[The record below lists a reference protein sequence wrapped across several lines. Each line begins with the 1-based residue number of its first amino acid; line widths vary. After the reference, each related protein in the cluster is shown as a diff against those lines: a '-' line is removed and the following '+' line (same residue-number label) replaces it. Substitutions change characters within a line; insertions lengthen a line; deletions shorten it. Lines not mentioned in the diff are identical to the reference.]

1 MSVWRYNMLKNG
13 QKLAQIENAVTYSSF
28 SLLQG
33 YPFKIHINTFHCTN
47 WPSKPTFLSAVGK

>member
-1 MSVWRYNMLKNG
+1 MLKNG
-13 QKLAQIENAVTYSSF
+13 QKLAQIENAVTYGSF

-33 YPFKIHINTFHCTN
+33 YPLKIHINTFHCTN